1 MIDLCLFINLIGYI
15 VLVLALMIS
24 INELES
30 VSNEINNHQKTH
42 VRNIGLYMS
51 IIGFTL
57 EVIAIIMAIL
67 IRCNVI

>member
-42 VRNIGLYMS
+42 VRNM
-51 IIGFTL
+51 GFTL